1 MMMTIEKITPTPT
14 ENATTSVAKYVTRS
28 FNIFPIPSW
37 KVTTVEISDKEMK
50 ATFDSLNRS
59 IGLSEQKAKAAQS
72 KADRITSQYNR
83 ANALL
88 ETTKR
93 KLEDATLEAK
103 KVSKL
108 EADLRTVQSAL
119 HETRGN
125 LGRSHTQVSALKR
138 QEAALQ
144 ASENRLNSK
153 LSTIQKQQEDDKKK
167 WNAQRMKSEEQI
179 DLLERNLNEAQ
190 TRQHQLETAFT
201 LVPKMGEIP
210 FGPNSLSQRTG
221 FKFSQKEVEVSHP
234 TMYAEPQPYERPKID
249 SPLANVRS
257 LCLSKERSNVSK
269 SQDACAFEYRDGRL
283 LIGVADGVSTSH
295 RQSEW
300 AHRCVRSALDDD
312 PCKANKEQRKL
323 HEEHAATFLELE
335 PESTRWMAEAATGKK
350 SDATLMR
357 VEADENNVILQRRG
371 DVWAA
376 TFDQSSNEWRT
387 VLAPSSDDGTM
398 AVSSNEALE
407 FSDQLEIAKPDRL
420 LVMTDGLNPT
430 DEEGFELLW
439 NKLYEENSGV
449 FESWLQQAFAGTTF
463 AEDDVT
469 VVAVDFTKEEG

>member
-1 MMMTIEKITPTPT
+1 MTIEKITT
-14 ENATTSVAKYVTRS
+14 NICKSDITSVARSVTRS
-28 FNIFPIPSW
+28 WRFFPVPGW
-37 KVTTVEISDKEMK
+37 KVETIDFSDEEMRQK
-50 ATFDSLNRS
+50 FDSLNTEIKNLKKKARATQQEKDK
-59 IGLSEQKAKAAQS
+59 LSSQFKRIKALHEVTKNELEQAIK
-72 KADRITSQYNR
+72 
-83 ANALL
+83 
-88 ETTKR
+88 
-93 KLEDATLEAK
+93 EAK
-103 KVSKL
+103 KVTKL
-108 EADLRTVQSAL
+108 QGDLRLVQSAL
-119 HETRGN
+119 ETTRTD
-125 LGRSHTQVSALKR
+125 LGHSRTHASALQR
-138 QEAALQ
+138 QEVELK
-144 ASENRLNSK
+144 ASKTRLDSQ
-153 LSTIQKQQEDDKKK
+153 LRTLEKQRKDETTK
-167 WNAQRMKSEEQI
+167 WNDQKKEREEKI
-179 DLLERNLNEAQ
+179 ALLESNLNEAQ
-190 TRQHQLETAFT
+190 IRNHQLKVAFS
-201 LVPKMGEIP
+201 LLPRMSEIP
-210 FGPNSLSQRTG
+210 YGHNSLSQKTG
-221 FKFSQKEVEVSHP
+221 LGFGRQGSEMSHP
-234 TMYAEPQPYERPKID
+234 TMYAEAQPYERPKMD
-249 SPLANVRS
+249 SSLANVRS

-312 PCKANKEQRKL
+312 PCKANEEQRKL
-323 HEEHAATFLELE
+323 HEEHASTFLELE

-398 AVSSNEALE
+398 AVSSNEVLE

>member
-1 MMMTIEKITPTPT
+1 MTIEKRTTNLSKSDI
-14 ENATTSVAKYVTRS
+14 TSVARSVTRS
-28 FNIFPIPSW
+28 WRIFPVPGW
-37 KVTTVEISDKEMK
+37 KVETIDFSDEEMRQK
-50 ATFDSLNRS
+50 FDSLNTEIKNLKKKARATQQEKDKIS
-59 IGLSEQKAKAAQS
+59 SQFKRVKVLHEVTKNELEQAIK
-72 KADRITSQYNR
+72 
-83 ANALL
+83 
-88 ETTKR
+88 
-93 KLEDATLEAK
+93 EAK

-108 EADLRTVQSAL
+108 ESDLRTVQSAL

-125 LGRSHTQVSALKR
+125 LGRSHTKVSALKR

-153 LSTIQKQQEDDKKK
+153 LSILQKQREDDQKK

-190 TRQHQLETAFT
+190 TRQHQLETALT
-201 LVPKMGEIP
+201 LVPKMDEIP

-234 TMYAEPQPYERPKID
+234 TMYTDPQPYERPKMD

-312 PCKANKEQRKL
+312 PCEANKEQRKL
-323 HEEHAATFLELE
+323 HEEHAATFLEFE

-357 VEADENNVILQRRG
+357 VEADENNVTLQRRG

-439 NKLYEENSGV
+439 NKLYEVDSGV
-449 FESWLQQAFAGTTF
+449 FESWLQQALAGTTF